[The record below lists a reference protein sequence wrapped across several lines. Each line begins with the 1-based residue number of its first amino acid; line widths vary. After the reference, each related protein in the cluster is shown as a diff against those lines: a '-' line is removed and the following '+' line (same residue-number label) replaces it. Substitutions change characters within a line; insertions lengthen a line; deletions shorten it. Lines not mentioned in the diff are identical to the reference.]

1 MPGSVSNAA
10 PVGVLP
16 ASLCTA
22 FTEKREWASRLN
34 EYHDGSRQS
43 ASPVATSRKSWA
55 LKKRLSPSAIAAL
68 WNFWAANSHSAFYFY
83 NPFEPASGQ
92 AVGSNYDATG
102 VSLTGRYTVR
112 FNGDWSQTTGLG
124 RADCTL
130 ELLEVA

>member
-1 MPGSVSNAA
+1 MPGAVSNAA

-22 FTEKREWASRLN
+22 FTEKRDWASRLN

-43 ASPVATSRKSWA
+43 AAQFATSRKAWT
-55 LKKRLSPSAIAAL
+55 LKQRLSPTVVSAL
-68 WNFWAANSHSAFYFY
+68 WTFWTANQHTAFYFY

-92 AVGSNYDATG
+92 AVGSNCDPAG
-102 VSLTGRYTVR
+102 MSLTGRYTVR
-112 FNGDWSQTTGLG
+112 FNGDWNQATGMG
-124 RADCTL
+124 RADCAL